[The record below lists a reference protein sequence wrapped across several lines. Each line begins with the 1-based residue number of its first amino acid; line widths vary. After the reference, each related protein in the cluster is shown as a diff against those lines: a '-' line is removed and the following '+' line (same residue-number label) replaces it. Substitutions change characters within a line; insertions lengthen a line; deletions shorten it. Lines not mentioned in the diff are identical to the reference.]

1 MPILQNDME
10 SRTTGTVAS
19 ERLRSLGWTACLALG
34 FVLAAQT
41 PRAGAAS
48 GQSEDDPQECLAL
61 ALYWEAGSDEREGM
75 AAVASVVLNRRAHP
89 DFPSAVCEVVREGG
103 THPGCQFTFW
113 CDGKGETPRDA
124 ALWAR
129 ASEVA
134 AAALEGR
141 IVDVTGG
148 ALFFHAAALETAPWE
163 VPRERTIQIGRH
175 VYYR

>member
-1 MPILQNDME
+1 MK

-19 ERLRSLGWTACLALG
+19 VRLRSLGWTAGLALG

-41 PRAGAAS
+41 PRAGAGS

-61 ALYWEAGSDEREGM
+61 ALYWEAGGEEREGM
-75 AAVASVVLNRRAHP
+75 DAVASVVLNRRAHP
-89 DFPSAVCEVVREGG
+89 DFPSTVCEVVREGG

-124 ALWAR
+124 ALWAL

-148 ALFFHAAALETAPWE
+148 SLFFHLAALETAPWT
-163 VPRERTIQIGRH
+163 VPRERTVRVGRH